1 MIKLTIFIIALLL
14 AVEAI
19 EPDAPW
25 LVTLAVLTG
34 IELLR
39 WPFSAP
45 RRIGRWMRR
54 GWDARP
60 WGEVYDW

>member
-14 AVEAI
+14 AVEAV

-25 LVTLAVLTG
+25 LVTLAVLSG
-34 IELLR
+34 IELIR

-45 RRIGRWMRR
+45 RRFGRRMRA
-54 GWDARP
+54 WAARP
-60 WGEVYDW
+60 WREEFDW

>member
-1 MIKLTIFIIALLL
+1 MIRLTIFIIALLL
-14 AVEAI
+14 AVQAI

-25 LVTLAVLTG
+25 LVTLAVLSG

-45 RRIGRWMRR
+45 RRIGRWMGGWTSRR
-54 GWDARP
+54 WR
-60 WGEVYDW
+60 EEFDW